1 MNLRRFCALND
12 TEILELAARAMLR
25 RQKDSNM
32 AARLMDV
39 AYPLRDFRHSSQPG
53 NVRRNTL
60 ACSAQM
66 GTQRL
71 VQGSALRRQPFFR
84 TGGWGSPQ
92 DLRTVAHGYCG
103 KSQT

>member
-39 AYPLRDFRHSSQPG
+39 AYIP
-53 NVRRNTL
+53 
-60 ACSAQM
+60 
-66 GTQRL
+66 
-71 VQGSALRRQPFFR
+71 
-84 TGGWGSPQ
+84 
-92 DLRTVAHGYCG
+92 
-103 KSQT
+103 